1 MKKYEKSTCKIQKNK
16 LKFKRIAKNFL
27 RFARRKRF
35 CQEGNYL
42 MSVNTS
48 NVYGKISISDL
59 AIAKVAANAALE
71 CYGIVDTVSRRFT
84 DTMSELLKKQ
94 SGKGVKVVTSGDRIF
109 IDVYVVIK
117 YGVSINAVAE
127 SLKEGIKY
135 KVEKFTGMIVDTVN
149 VNIIGVKL

>member
-1 MKKYEKSTCKIQKNK
+1 
-16 LKFKRIAKNFL
+16 
-27 RFARRKRF
+27 
-35 CQEGNYL
+35 

-71 CYGIVDTVSRRFT
+71 CYGIVDTVSRRLT
-84 DTMSELLKKQ
+84 DTVNEVLKKQ
-94 SGKGVKVVTSGDRIF
+94 SGKGVKVVTNGDRIF
-109 IDVYVVIK
+109 IDIYVVIK